1 MSLAGVML
9 VRAVKETYVIKF
21 NVTLSFVSLC
31 LAGSACASQV
41 DDASAGAQ
49 GVELTSQA
57 LDEGRLLALG
67 DSIAFGY
74 NPFGDFCKDKNF
86 QGYPEALRSEFSVK
100 SSACPGETSG
110 SFLSNAAPDNG
121 CRAFRGNYPLHV
133 NYGSNATQMDYAL
146 SRVTSSE
153 AEDVPTQI
161 TLNVSGNDIFLA
173 QARCATDPQGPAAC
187 FAAGATALITSIA
200 TNVATIL
207 GTLRGAGYTGPITY
221 MNLYATDYS
230 NPNTVGFLNALNG
243 AVSTQARNF
252 GAKIAN
258 AFGAFQA
265 AAGSQSPCAAG
276 LLIVKPD
283 ESGCDVHPSAA
294 GTEVLAQSVRD
305 AQ

>member
-1 MSLAGVML
+1 
-9 VRAVKETYVIKF
+9 VIKL

-41 DDASAGAQ
+41 DDTGAGGLEADVA
-49 GVELTSQA
+49 VEA
-57 LDEGRLLALG
+57 LEKGRLLALG

-74 NPFGDFCKDKNF
+74 SPFGDFTKDKNF
-86 QGYPEALRSEFSVK
+86 RGYPEALSASFSVK

-121 CRAFRGNYPLHV
+121 CRAYRSNYPLHV
-133 NYGSNATQMDYAL
+133 NYGSHATQMDYAL

-161 TLNVSGNDIFLA
+161 TLNLSGNDIFVT
-173 QARCATDPQGPAAC
+173 QAACASHPDGPAAC
-187 FAAGATALITSIA
+187 FAAAAPGLIGSVA
-200 TNVATIL
+200 TNVATTL

-230 NPNTVGFLNALNG
+230 NPSSVGFVSALNTT
-243 AVSTQARNF
+243 VSAQARSF
-252 GAKIAN
+252 GAKIAD
-258 AFGAFQA
+258 AFTAFQS
-265 AAGSQSPCAAG
+265 AAGTQSPCAAG
-276 LLIVKPD
+276 LLIPKPD
-283 ESGCDVHPSAA
+283 GSGCDVHPSAA
-294 GTEVLAQSVRD
+294 GTAVLAQSVRD